1 MPTVTFIAHS
11 GRETIVTA
19 PDGVT
24 VMRAAVNNGV
34 PGIDA
39 DCGGCCACATCHV
52 IVDRPPATGHRRR
65 VRYAGLCL
73 LASAQLASLLPNHP
87 DRCPGRPGGHH
98 PRHPR
103 LTLVCN
109 RAPLAVSRSA

>member
-1 MPTVTFIAHS
+1 MPNVTFIAHS

-19 PDGVT
+19 PAGVT

-52 IVDRPPATGHRRR
+52 IVESAWCARLPPAAADEADMLDSVSSRQPGSRLSCQITLTDDLD
-65 VRYAGLCL
+65 GLMVTTP
-73 LASAQLASLLPNHP
+73 ATQ
-87 DRCPGRPGGHH
+87 G
-98 PRHPR
+98 
-103 LTLVCN
+103 
-109 RAPLAVSRSA
+109 